1 MTTYHP
7 FKVNLSKGQKEKL
20 ARAYK
25 TSSPL
30 TLRLKNNQLTGNDEL
45 MLTSQQINKINKAK
59 SQGKG
64 SDIKISKPNIRS
76 VTREGGSLF
85 SAIIPLA
92 KTLAPMIGKTLGLSA
107 LAGLASEG
115 ASQLVKKIGGKEQI
129 GGYLV
134 ENNMIEKLIP
144 LEKILTNKQKQDIL
158 TALHNKTR
166 LFIKPTQEL

>member
-7 FKVNLSKGQKEKL
+7 LKVNVSKGQKEKL

-30 TLRLKNNQLTGNDEL
+30 TFRSKNSQLTGNDEL

-59 SQGKG
+59 SPGKG
-64 SDIKISKPNIRS
+64 SDIKISKSHIRS
-76 VTREGGSLF
+76 VTREGGGLF
-85 SAIIPLA
+85 SAIIAENKPRIIIPLVR
-92 KTLAPMIGKTLGLSA
+92 TLAPIIGKTVGLAALG
-107 LAGLASEG
+107 GLASEG
-115 ASQLVKKIGGKEQI
+115 ASRLVKKISGKGQI

-144 LEKILTNKQKQDIL
+144 LKKNIN
-158 TALHNKTR
+158 
-166 LFIKPTQEL
+166 